1 MALVA
6 DTFESSDSGSDGHS
20 DNSIPIMLKRKQ
32 TRRISMP
39 SLKRSLD
46 LISTNS
52 RSSSEDETP
61 PVKSLPKAMKTTKSS
76 AARYI
81 KPRKITP
88 SNVLKEKN
96 ATTASSTAGKIING
110 KENVTPEV
118 QSLPITTSGQTRSAT
133 SDLGTPTLPTR
144 KQTQPRSINTNSEN
158 RQEDLNL
165 SNQLLKKLISKMDRQ
180 EKRIMAIEE
189 KLNSKLSDNSSTTT
203 DLDSNS
209 GRKKSIPNAIRVRVI
224 LIFGNFVYNCL
235 PHCKSEVRRVY
246 RMLMEEDLQEF
257 TGWTITPG

>member
-46 LISTNS
+46 LISTDS
-52 RSSSEDETP
+52 GSSSEDETP

-88 SNVLKEKN
+88 SNVLEEKN
-96 ATTASSTAGKIING
+96 VTTASSTAGKIING

-144 KQTQPRSINTNSEN
+144 KQTQPRSININYCEN

-165 SNQLLKKLISKMDRQ
+165 SNQLLKKIISKMDRQ

-209 GRKKSIPNAIRVRVI
+209 GRKKSIPNAIRV
-224 LIFGNFVYNCL
+224 GN
-235 PHCKSEVRRVY
+235 P
-246 RMLMEEDLQEF
+246 DL
-257 TGWTITPG
+257 W